1 MQKLVIRKSELS
13 SMNFLNAETIE
24 KARKGEQASGHK
36 YIWRKPKAKGGYDY
50 IYAEDQVKR
59 PLEMLVK
66 WFSFTKDKISALYKK
81 NNIEKDFKATEN
93 DFSAHL
99 LEYIVHRNKWDKKF
113 ADKGEQQKFNKKVT
127 MEQIKE
133 VEKTGL
139 KNPVTEGTPTEEKKQ
154 PGKPEKPLF
163 KPNTYLMRKIWS
175 MYTGKNL
182 EEEKKVQDKAES
194 EFIAVQAETV
204 EEEKPVSED
213 VKNEADTLVRVA
225 INTNM
230 MIENRY
236 KADKSEK
243 TDDKIK
249 SLKKLKSQIVQN
261 EKRKAKRIEELRNYN
276 AWNDSGLGFYDG
288 SFIKKEDVEREIKEF
303 DDKNAVIDWN
313 TETINIID
321 KEIEN
326 LKNETKESEQ
336 EKHDNRSAA
345 MLGNDNAKKD
355 FSNMTN
361 EELAE
366 TIEQTEKKIED
377 YKGYRDAAENRA
389 KYGDNSLESIER
401 RNSDKEEARK
411 DQEIIDNEK
420 ESLRALRK
428 EKENRKK
435 QMFEEFQNRIKAEE
449 DFKKQEFKGQKLTGE
464 NEKYQKEYDILVNRY
479 THLDTVGEI
488 VEHIGRN
495 LDSVIDG
502 YQDPSAM
509 ASVQGLRNKE
519 IPYNLILAAWF
530 EALKNRVDINNSQ
543 DIEDYTALLNEASK
557 VVDFSKLSLATLGND
572 NAKKD
577 GIIPEGEN
585 NYGKD
590 NSNTESDGIPGGISD
605 LRRTGSTDSTGNV
618 YITGNGSNEEQLS
631 SSALQPGIGLKEPE
645 TTNIRS
651 IGRIG
656 DGSGKLTNGQ
666 AIKIRDA
673 CHKLLAE
680 KTDSEMTADD
690 KALLA
695 QFVGAG
701 GIKDKNNKR
710 DNNGVLYEFYTPR
723 AVVNKVWQLVDK
735 YLPQKDKTCI
745 EPSSGIG
752 RFAENRTEKFTMF
765 EFEEDSARIAKILH
779 PDAEVVQG
787 AFEKNFIR
795 DGRFAG
801 KNFQKFDCA
810 VGNPPY
816 GDYTGFYKGQGE
828 GKEFAR
834 YDQYFVSRTLD
845 TLKDNGILAFVM
857 PSNFLSSSDPKFKKA
872 KEIIASK
879 GKLLEA
885 WRLPNGVFQLDVKSG
900 TNVGTDIIIIRKEKG
915 DVNDFIGD
923 NYFKNNPNHIAGDVV
938 EQINFRGQPEKVVQ
952 PKNGEDFESAVNN
965 IDINDVEAIIK
976 ELPKAETIIEEKPKV
991 DAVTAH
997 NNRSNAMKGNKNAAG
1012 KHNFVA
1018 STGKNMTAT
1027 EFNQKYGK
1035 NIDPKEMEIWRFT
1048 DYAGNIDITKL
1059 TEQQKDYIEKSDRYV
1074 KDGQKIVNVVNYA
1087 SGNIREK
1094 LDDLEIQLKSNE
1106 ITEEDYNKKKLIL
1119 ETVLPPTKEIGQFQ
1133 LSPLADWTRKYV
1145 TKDGMSLIQGFYDW
1159 VFNGNPD
1166 LSERELPIDSPVE
1179 EERIPPEIS
1188 FGDVIDYIE
1197 KKPLTVG
1204 RGEADNAKDK
1214 AKLRYRKS
1222 EKRRDTA
1229 EMLFNEYL
1237 KEGLS
1242 PEDKEDLTK
1251 AWNDNFNSF
1260 VNPNYEQIPI
1270 FIDGMNEN
1278 MGTTPFTLTEQQL
1291 KGISFLVNK
1300 GSGLLAYD
1308 VGVGKTVTGLCAT
1321 VNQIQTGR
1329 SKRPL
1334 ICVPNSVYE
1343 NWIAEIHQ
1351 HFPDLKVN
1359 ELRNFGKDY
1368 ISKDWKPEEGS
1379 LSICTYEALQKIT
1392 FHDDTLDEIH
1402 EDVEFAKLQQSSGKE
1417 SERQAAKKSEK
1428 LKELVGS
1435 MSKTSGDDSVYFED
1449 LGFDHIT
1456 VDEVHNFKNIFYV
1469 PRNMNVNVAEDTVT
1483 RESNEFNALQGSRS
1497 DRGEKLFAITQYIQ
1511 RHNDNRNVFGLSATP
1526 FQNSPIEIYNILSL
1540 FARQR
1545 MKELSIYSLEEFVKQ
1560 FALLKSEYAVKAN
1573 TIEEKMVMKSFKNLA
1588 ALQNLITEYID
1599 KVDGGEAHVIR
1610 PKKQVH
1616 LPKLEMTELQRQI
1629 MDAES
1634 AYITQQSLLP
1644 KKDRDPGAILA
1655 SLNAMRMATL
1665 SPALVHEGRY
1675 EIYQSLGYDI
1685 EKPKDKDVVT
1695 SSPKLQFVCDSVIKQ
1710 YKAAPKEG
1718 QVIYM
1723 PRGVTQYKYVVDYL
1737 VKNGVP
1743 ADAIATMAGGNGEK
1757 ALIERENKTHEFND
1771 VNGKCKIIIGSES
1784 IKEGVNLNG
1793 NSTTLYNTMLGWN
1806 PSETTQ
1812 VEGRIW
1818 RQGNKQGITHIVY
1831 PLLNDSIDPMMY
1843 QKYDEKKNR
1852 IDNLFSYKGDTMNV
1866 EEINPEELKFGLI
1879 KDPKK
1884 RADVQTRQYKEQSES
1899 EYKMYNKLI
1908 EVLERQGQIAFN
1920 DPTQTKEY
1928 KDIQFNID
1936 KDQKLYD
1943 VYKTGRK
1950 QWEDKYNSG
1959 DANTKA
1965 MAAKQMETTD
1975 KFLTAQK
1982 KKIDAEKRSLKKLE
1996 NSRNNMLDTLKRK
2009 GIKDMADLE
2018 KKVGEYQKLAIIAS
2032 NNMDNAAEMFGTY
2045 YKQAVEDN
2053 EKNKINL
2060 LPLKDQVE
2068 AYTKE
2073 IRDNLHPMDEAW
2085 KAMLREENEKQF
2097 KKSIP
2102 LFLIKG
2108 GRFLIRK

>member
-81 NNIEKDFKATEN
+81 NNIEKDYKATEK

-127 MEQIKE
+127 MEQVKE
-133 VEKTGL
+133 VERTGL

-175 MYTGKNL
+175 MYTGKNI

-194 EFIAVQAETV
+194 EFIAAQAETV
-204 EEEKPVSED
+204 EEEKPVSEE
-213 VKNEADTLVRVA
+213 VEKEADVLVRVA
-225 INTNM
+225 INTQRL
-230 MIENRY
+230 IEDQY
-236 KADKSEK
+236 KKDLATNTEN
-243 TDDKIK
+243 KIS
-249 SLKKLKSQIVQN
+249 SLKKLKAHIKKN
-261 EKRKAKRIEELRNYN
+261 EKDYAKRIEELRNYN
-276 AWNDSGLGFYDG
+276 AWSNGIGYYDG
-288 SFIKKEDVEREIKEF
+288 HIINKEDVDRQIKEF

-326 LKNETKESEQ
+326 LKNETKEQPENTVKV
-336 EKHDNRSAA
+336 E
-345 MLGNDNAKKD
+345 
-355 FSNMTN
+355 
-361 EELAE
+361 
-366 TIEQTEKKIED
+366 
-377 YKGYRDAAENRA
+377 YRD
-389 KYGDNSLESIER
+389 SIK
-401 RNSDKEEARK
+401 KEA
-411 DQEIIDNEK
+411 QEILDDYASNKTPKYTLEERNKIINSSK
-420 ESLRALRK
+420 ALK
-428 EKENRKK
+428 W
-435 QMFEEFQNRIKAEE
+435 
-449 DFKKQEFKGQKLTGE
+449 
-464 NEKYQKEYDILVNRY
+464 
-479 THLDTVGEI
+479 I
-488 VEHIGRN
+488 VEHAKPVELENPSKRAIVEIGN
-495 LDSVIDG
+495 SPIFEKVNG
-502 YQDPSAM
+502 AFSGKVPYAM
-509 ASVQGLRNKE
+509 NKNIVKE
-519 IPYNLILAAWF
+519 IHTINTGSYNPTKDHLGDKSTTLEYYDENGNEVVETFYLQKPTYSGDPYKMSYTIRVFDKEKTKDVAEKIVNGEDF
-530 EALKNRVDINNSQ
+530 EVPDTKN
-543 DIEDYTALLNEASK
+543 EFEEWLNRHNAM
-557 VVDFSKLSLATLGND
+557 LGND

-605 LRRTGSTDSTGNV
+605 LRRTGSTDSSGNV

-631 SSALQPGIGLKEPE
+631 SSSLQPGIGLKEPE
-645 TTNIRS
+645 TTNISS

-976 ELPKAETIIEEKPKV
+976 ELPKADTIIEEKPKV

-1048 DYAGNIDITKL
+1048 DYAGNIDTTKL

-1094 LDDLEIQLKSNE
+1094 LDDLEIQLKSKE

-1133 LSPLADWTRKYV
+1133 LSPLSDWTRKYV

-1179 EERIPPEIS
+1179 EERIPAEIS

-1242 PEDKEDLTK
+1242 PEDREDLTK

-1469 PRNMNVNVAEDTVT
+1469 PRNMNVNVDEDTVT

-1675 EIYQSLGYDI
+1675 EIYQSLGYDLR
-1685 EKPKDKDVVT
+1685 KPADKDVVT

-1943 VYKTGRK
+1943 VYKIGRK
-1950 QWEDKYNSG
+1950 QWEDRYNSG

-1965 MAAKQMETTD
+1965 MAAKQMEITD

-2009 GIKDMADLE
+2009 GIKDMVDLE
-2018 KKVGEYQKLAIIAS
+2018 KKVGEYQHLAIIAS
-2032 NNMDNAAEMFGTY
+2032 NNMDNAAEMFDTY

>member
-695 QFVGAG
+695 QFVGAS

-1526 FQNSPIEIYNILSL
+1526 FQNSPIEIYNILS
-1540 FARQR
+1540 
-1545 MKELSIYSLEEFVKQ
+1545 
-1560 FALLKSEYAVKAN
+1560 
-1573 TIEEKMVMKSFKNLA
+1573 
-1588 ALQNLITEYID
+1588 
-1599 KVDGGEAHVIR
+1599 
-1610 PKKQVH
+1610 
-1616 LPKLEMTELQRQI
+1616 
-1629 MDAES
+1629 
-1634 AYITQQSLLP
+1634 
-1644 KKDRDPGAILA
+1644 
-1655 SLNAMRMATL
+1655 
-1665 SPALVHEGRY
+1665 
-1675 EIYQSLGYDI
+1675 
-1685 EKPKDKDVVT
+1685 
-1695 SSPKLQFVCDSVIKQ
+1695 
-1710 YKAAPKEG
+1710 
-1718 QVIYM
+1718 
-1723 PRGVTQYKYVVDYL
+1723 
-1737 VKNGVP
+1737 
-1743 ADAIATMAGGNGEK
+1743 
-1757 ALIERENKTHEFND
+1757 
-1771 VNGKCKIIIGSES
+1771 
-1784 IKEGVNLNG
+1784 
-1793 NSTTLYNTMLGWN
+1793 
-1806 PSETTQ
+1806 
-1812 VEGRIW
+1812 
-1818 RQGNKQGITHIVY
+1818 
-1831 PLLNDSIDPMMY
+1831 
-1843 QKYDEKKNR
+1843 
-1852 IDNLFSYKGDTMNV
+1852 
-1866 EEINPEELKFGLI
+1866 
-1879 KDPKK
+1879 
-1884 RADVQTRQYKEQSES
+1884 
-1899 EYKMYNKLI
+1899 
-1908 EVLERQGQIAFN
+1908 
-1920 DPTQTKEY
+1920 
-1928 KDIQFNID
+1928 
-1936 KDQKLYD
+1936 
-1943 VYKTGRK
+1943 
-1950 QWEDKYNSG
+1950 
-1959 DANTKA
+1959 
-1965 MAAKQMETTD
+1965 
-1975 KFLTAQK
+1975 
-1982 KKIDAEKRSLKKLE
+1982 
-1996 NSRNNMLDTLKRK
+1996 
-2009 GIKDMADLE
+2009 
-2018 KKVGEYQKLAIIAS
+2018 
-2032 NNMDNAAEMFGTY
+2032 
-2045 YKQAVEDN
+2045 
-2053 EKNKINL
+2053 
-2060 LPLKDQVE
+2060 
-2068 AYTKE
+2068 
-2073 IRDNLHPMDEAW
+2073 
-2085 KAMLREENEKQF
+2085 
-2097 KKSIP
+2097 
-2102 LFLIKG
+2102 
-2108 GRFLIRK
+2108 

>member
-59 PLEMLVK
+59 PFEMLSK
-66 WFSFTKDKISALYKK
+66 WFSFTKDKIVSLYTK
-81 NNIEKDFKATEN
+81 NNIKKDFNASEN
-93 DFSAHL
+93 DFAAHL

-139 KNPVTEGTPTEEKKQ
+139 KNPVTEGTPTEEKQQ

-175 MYTGKNL
+175 MYTGKNV
-182 EEEKKVQDKAES
+182 EQEKKVQDKAES
-194 EFIAVQAETV
+194 EFIAAQAENV

-213 VKNEADTLVRVA
+213 VAKEADTLVRLTN
-225 INTNM
+225 NTYM
-230 MIENRY
+230 LIENQY
-236 KADKSEK
+236 KVDKSEK
-243 TDDKIK
+243 TDDKIM
-249 SLKKLKSQIVQN
+249 SLKKLKSHIKQN
-261 EKRKAKRIEELRNYN
+261 EKNHAKRIEELRNYDFH
-276 AWNDSGLGFYDG
+276 DSDVGFYDG
-288 SFIKKEDVEREIKEF
+288 HIISKEEVEREIKEY
-303 DDKNAVIDWN
+303 DNKNDVIDWN

-326 LKNETKESEQ
+326 LKNEPKETDQ

-345 MLGNDNAKKD
+345 MMGNQNAKK
-355 FSNMTN
+355 FNMSEQDYNDYLNLMKQNLISWVTIKDGKFYTKHDLLN
-361 EELAE
+361 SRGGFFGVPLRGSKAGDEISKE
-366 TIEQTEKKIED
+366 TVLLNTKNHMTIFGTDTLKQYAKNSD
-377 YKGYRDAAENRA
+377 YKSMDKFLSAFLDDFIYNNPNWNPAA
-389 KYGDNSLESIER
+389 DT
-401 RNSDKEEARK
+401 
-411 DQEIIDNEK
+411 
-420 ESLRALRK
+420 
-428 EKENRKK
+428 
-435 QMFEEFQNRIKAEE
+435 EFIN
-449 DFKKQEFKGQKLTGE
+449 
-464 NEKYQKEYDILVNRY
+464 
-479 THLDTVGEI
+479 
-488 VEHIGRN
+488 
-495 LDSVIDG
+495 
-502 YQDPSAM
+502 
-509 ASVQGLRNKE
+509 
-519 IPYNLILAAWF
+519 
-530 EALKNRVDINNSQ
+530 ALKDADVYDT
-543 DIEDYTALLNEASK
+543 Y
-557 VVDFSKLSLATLGND
+557 
-572 NAKKD
+572 KD
-577 GIIPEGEN
+577 AIEGEE

-590 NSNTESDGIPGGISD
+590 NSNVEQDGISGGIGD

-618 YITGNGSNEEQLS
+618 YSTGDASNEEQLS

-680 KTDSEMTADD
+680 KTDAEMTADD

-701 GIKDKNNKR
+701 GVKDKNNKR

-857 PSNFLSSSDPKFKKA
+857 PSNFLSSSDPKYKKA

-991 DAVTAH
+991 DAVTEH

-1048 DYAGNIDITKL
+1048 DYAGNIDTTKL
-1059 TEQQKDYIEKSDRYV
+1059 TADQMDYIQKSDRYV

-1094 LDDLEIQLKSNE
+1094 LDDLEIQRKSNE

-1133 LSPLADWTRKYV
+1133 LSPLSDWTRKYV

-1166 LSERELPIDSPVE
+1166 LSERDLPIDSPVE
-1179 EERIPPEIS
+1179 EERIPPEIA

-1197 KKPLTVG
+1197 KKPLVVS
-1204 RGEADNAKDK
+1204 RKDADNAKDA

-1242 PEDKEDLTK
+1242 PEDREELVK

-1379 LSICTYEALQKIT
+1379 LSICTYEALQKVT
-1392 FHDDTLDEIH
+1392 FHDETLEEIH
-1402 EDVEFAKLQQSSGKE
+1402 QDVEFAKLQQSSGKE

-1435 MSKTSGDDSVYFED
+1435 MSKTTGEDSVYFED

-1483 RESNEFNALQGSRS
+1483 KESNEFNALQGSRS

-1573 TIEEKMVMKSFKNLA
+1573 TIEEKMVMKSFKNLT

-1665 SPALVHEGRY
+1665 SPALVHESRY
-1675 EIYQSLGYDI
+1675 EIYQDLGFDI
-1685 EKPKDKDVVT
+1685 QKPADKDVVT

-1718 QVIYM
+1718 QVVYM

-1743 ADAIATMAGGNGEK
+1743 ADAIATMSGGNGEK

-1908 EVLERQGQIAFN
+1908 EVLEKQGQIAFN
-1920 DPTQTKEY
+1920 DPAETKQY
-1928 KDIQFNID
+1928 KDIQFNIE

-1943 VYKTGRK
+1943 VYKAGRK
-1950 QWEDKYNSG
+1950 QWEEKYKSD

-1965 MAAKQMETTD
+1965 MAAKQMEVTD

-1982 KKIDAEKRSLKKLE
+1982 KKIDTQKRSLKKLE
-1996 NSRNNMLDTLKRK
+1996 NSRINMLDVLKRK

-2032 NNMDNAAEMFGTY
+2032 NNMDNAAEMFETY

-2053 EKNKINL
+2053 EKNKVNL

-2102 LFLIKG
+2102 LFIIKG
-2108 GRFLIRK
+2108 GRFLIKK

>member
-13 SMNFLNAETIE
+13 SMDFLNAETIE

-81 NNIEKDFKATEN
+81 NNIEKDYKATEK

-99 LEYIVHRNKWDKKF
+99 LEYIVHRNKWDKRF

-194 EFIAVQAETV
+194 EFIAAQAETV

-225 INTNM
+225 INTQRL
-230 MIENRY
+230 IEDQY
-236 KADKSEK
+236 KKDLATNTEN
-243 TDDKIK
+243 KIS
-249 SLKKLKSQIVQN
+249 SLKKLKAHIKKN
-261 EKRKAKRIEELRNYN
+261 EKDYAKRIEELRNYN
-276 AWNDSGLGFYDG
+276 AWSNGIGYYDG
-288 SFIKKEDVEREIKEF
+288 HIINKEDVDRQIKEF
-303 DDKNAVIDWN
+303 DDKNAVIDWD

-326 LKNETKESEQ
+326 LKNETKEQPKNTVKVE
-336 EKHDNRSAA
+336 
-345 MLGNDNAKKD
+345 
-355 FSNMTN
+355 
-361 EELAE
+361 
-366 TIEQTEKKIED
+366 
-377 YKGYRDAAENRA
+377 YRDGI
-389 KYGDNSLESIER
+389 K
-401 RNSDKEEARK
+401 KEA
-411 DQEIIDNEK
+411 QEILDDYASNKTPKYTLEERNKIINSSK
-420 ESLRALRK
+420 ALK
-428 EKENRKK
+428 W
-435 QMFEEFQNRIKAEE
+435 
-449 DFKKQEFKGQKLTGE
+449 
-464 NEKYQKEYDILVNRY
+464 
-479 THLDTVGEI
+479 I
-488 VEHIGRN
+488 VEHAKPVELENPSKRAIVEIGN
-495 LDSVIDG
+495 SPIFEKVNG
-502 YQDPSAM
+502 AFSGKVPYAM
-509 ASVQGLRNKE
+509 NKNIVKE
-519 IPYNLILAAWF
+519 IHTINTGSYDPTKDHLGDKSTTLEYYDENGNEVVETFYLQKPTYSGDPYKMSYTIRVFDKEKIKDVAEKIVNGEDF
-530 EALKNRVDINNSQ
+530 EVPDTKN
-543 DIEDYTALLNEASK
+543 EFEEWLNRHNAM
-557 VVDFSKLSLATLGND
+557 LGND

-577 GIIPEGEN
+577 GIINEEGEN

-590 NSNTESDGIPGGISD
+590 NSNTESDRISGGISD
-605 LRRTGSTDSTGNV
+605 LRRTGSTDSSGNV
-618 YITGNGSNEEQLS
+618 YITGDGSNEEQLS

-645 TTNIRS
+645 TTNISS

-752 RFAENRTEKFTMF
+752 RFAENRPEKFTMF

-976 ELPKAETIIEEKPKV
+976 ELPKADTIIEEKPKV

-1094 LDDLEIQLKSNE
+1094 LDDLEIQLKSKE

-1119 ETVLPPTKEIGQFQ
+1119 ETVLPPTKEIGQFS

-1197 KKPLTVG
+1197 KKPLTVS
-1204 RGEADNAKDK
+1204 RKDADNAKDA
-1214 AKLRYRKS
+1214 AKLRFRKS

-1242 PEDKEDLTK
+1242 PEDREELVK

-1359 ELRNFGKDY
+1359 ELRNFSKDY

-1392 FHDDTLDEIH
+1392 FHDDTLEEIH
-1402 EDVEFAKLQQSSGKE
+1402 QDVEFAKLQQSSGKE

-1435 MSKTSGDDSVYFED
+1435 MSKTSGDDTVYFED

-1573 TIEEKMVMKSFKNLA
+1573 TIEEKMVMKSFKNLT

-1757 ALIERENKTHEFND
+1757 ALIEREIKTHEFND

-1928 KDIQFNID
+1928 KDILFNIE

-1950 QWEDKYNSG
+1950 QWEEKYKSD

-1965 MAAKQMETTD
+1965 MAAKQMETID

-1982 KKIDAEKRSLKKLE
+1982 KKIDTQKRSLKKLE
-1996 NSRNNMLDTLKRK
+1996 NSRINMLDVLKRK

-2018 KKVGEYQKLAIIAS
+2018 KKVGEYQHLAIIAS
-2032 NNMDNAAEMFGTY
+2032 NNMDNAAEMFDTY

>member
-13 SMNFLNAETIE
+13 SMTFLNAETIE

-81 NNIEKDFKATEN
+81 NNIEKDYKATEQ

-127 MEQIKE
+127 MEQVKE

-175 MYTGKNL
+175 MYTGKAI

-194 EFIAVQAETV
+194 EFIAAQAETV

-213 VKNEADTLVRVA
+213 IAKEADALVRL
-225 INTNM
+225 TNNAYM
-230 MIENRY
+230 LIENQY
-236 KADKSEK
+236 KVDKSEK
-243 TDDKIK
+243 IDDKIK
-249 SLKKLKSQIVQN
+249 SLKKLKSRIVQN
-261 EKRKAKRIEELRNYN
+261 KKNGAKRIEELRNYN
-276 AWNDSGLGFYDG
+276 FHDSDVGFYDG
-288 SFIKKEDVEREIKEF
+288 HIISKEEVEREIKEY
-303 DDKNAVIDWN
+303 DNKNDLIDWN

-326 LKNETKESEQ
+326 LKNETKEQPENTVKV
-336 EKHDNRSAA
+336 E
-345 MLGNDNAKKD
+345 
-355 FSNMTN
+355 
-361 EELAE
+361 
-366 TIEQTEKKIED
+366 
-377 YKGYRDAAENRA
+377 YRD
-389 KYGDNSLESIER
+389 SIK
-401 RNSDKEEARK
+401 KEA
-411 DQEIIDNEK
+411 QEILDDYASNKTPKYTLEERNKIINSSK
-420 ESLRALRK
+420 ALK
-428 EKENRKK
+428 W
-435 QMFEEFQNRIKAEE
+435 
-449 DFKKQEFKGQKLTGE
+449 
-464 NEKYQKEYDILVNRY
+464 
-479 THLDTVGEI
+479 I
-488 VEHIGRN
+488 VEHAKPVELENPSKRAIVEIGN
-495 LDSVIDG
+495 SPIFEKVNG
-502 YQDPSAM
+502 AFSGKVPYAM
-509 ASVQGLRNKE
+509 NKNIVKE
-519 IPYNLILAAWF
+519 IHTINTGSYDPTKDHLGDKSTTLEYYDENGNEVVETFYLQKPTYSGDPYKMSYTIRIFDKEKTKDVAEKIVNGEDF
-530 EALKNRVDINNSQ
+530 EVPDTKN
-543 DIEDYTALLNEASK
+543 EFEEWLNRHNAM
-557 VVDFSKLSLATLGND
+557 LGND

-577 GIIPEGEN
+577 GIISEGEN

-618 YITGNGSNEEQLS
+618 YITGDGSNEEQLS

-645 TTNIRS
+645 TTNISS

-752 RFAENRTEKFTMF
+752 RFAENRPEKFTMF

-991 DAVTAH
+991 DTVTAH

-1133 LSPLADWTRKYV
+1133 LSPLSDWTRKYV

-1197 KKPLTVG
+1197 KKPLTIG

-1242 PEDKEDLTK
+1242 PEDREDLTK

-1402 EDVEFAKLQQSSGKE
+1402 EDVEFAKLQQSSSKE

-1665 SPALVHEGRY
+1665 SPALVNEGRY
-1675 EIYQSLGYDI
+1675 KIYQDLGFDI
-1685 EKPKDKDVVT
+1685 KKPADKDVVT

-1908 EVLERQGQIAFN
+1908 EVLKRQGQIAFN

-1943 VYKTGRK
+1943 VYKIGRK
-1950 QWEDKYNSG
+1950 QWEDRYNSG

-2018 KKVGEYQKLAIIAS
+2018 KKVGEYQHLAIIAS
-2032 NNMDNAAEMFGTY
+2032 NNMDNAAEMFDTY

>member
-1 MQKLVIRKSELS
+1 MQRLVIRKSELS

-127 MEQIKE
+127 MEQVKE

-175 MYTGKNL
+175 MYTGKNV

-194 EFIAVQAETV
+194 EFIAAQAETV

-213 VKNEADTLVRVA
+213 VKNEADTLVRL
-225 INTNM
+225 TNNAYM
-230 MIENRY
+230 LIENQY
-236 KADKSEK
+236 KVDKSEK

-249 SLKKLKSQIVQN
+249 SLKKLKSRIKQN
-261 EKRKAKRIEELRNYN
+261 EKNHAKRIEELRNYDFH
-276 AWNDSGLGFYDG
+276 DSEVGFYDG
-288 SFIKKEDVEREIKEF
+288 HIISKEEVEREIKEF

-326 LKNETKESEQ
+326 LKNETKEQPENTVKV
-336 EKHDNRSAA
+336 E
-345 MLGNDNAKKD
+345 
-355 FSNMTN
+355 
-361 EELAE
+361 
-366 TIEQTEKKIED
+366 
-377 YKGYRDAAENRA
+377 YRD
-389 KYGDNSLESIER
+389 SIK
-401 RNSDKEEARK
+401 KEA
-411 DQEIIDNEK
+411 QEILDDYASNKTPKYTLEERNKIINSSK
-420 ESLRALRK
+420 ALK
-428 EKENRKK
+428 W
-435 QMFEEFQNRIKAEE
+435 
-449 DFKKQEFKGQKLTGE
+449 
-464 NEKYQKEYDILVNRY
+464 
-479 THLDTVGEI
+479 I
-488 VEHIGRN
+488 VEHAKPVELENPSKRAIVEIGN
-495 LDSVIDG
+495 SPIFEKVNG
-502 YQDPSAM
+502 AFSGKVPYAM
-509 ASVQGLRNKE
+509 NKNIVKE
-519 IPYNLILAAWF
+519 I
-530 EALKNRVDINNSQ
+530 VTINNGSFDAAKDHLGDKSTTLEYYDENGNEVVETFYLQ
-543 DIEDYTALLNEASK
+543 KPTYSGDPYKMSYTIRVFDKEKTKDVAEKIVNGEDFEVPDTKNEFEEWLNRHNAM
-557 VVDFSKLSLATLGND
+557 LGND

-605 LRRTGSTDSTGNV
+605 LRRTGSTDSSGNV

-631 SSALQPGIGLKEPE
+631 SSSLQPGIGLKEPE

-701 GIKDKNNKR
+701 GVKDKNNKR

-915 DVNDFIGD
+915 DINDFIGD

-1094 LDDLEIQLKSNE
+1094 LDELEIQLKSKE

-1159 VFNGNPD
+1159 IFNGNPD
-1166 LSERELPIDSPVE
+1166 LSARELPIDSPVE

-1242 PEDKEDLTK
+1242 PEDREDLTK

-1351 HFPDLKVN
+1351 HFPDLKLN

-1392 FHDDTLDEIH
+1392 FHDDTLEEIH
-1402 EDVEFAKLQQSSGKE
+1402 QDVEFAKLQKSSGKE

-1469 PRNMNVNVAEDTVT
+1469 PRNMNVNVDEDTVT

-1950 QWEDKYNSG
+1950 QWEEKYKSD

-1965 MAAKQMETTD
+1965 MAARQMETID

-1982 KKIDAEKRSLKKLE
+1982 KKIDTQKRSLKKLE
-1996 NSRNNMLDTLKRK
+1996 NSRINMLDVLKRK

-2018 KKVGEYQKLAIIAS
+2018 KKVGEYQHLAIIAS
-2032 NNMDNAAEMFGTY
+2032 NNMDNAAEMFDTY

>member
-36 YIWRKPKAKGGYDY
+36 YIWRKPKSKGGYDY

-81 NNIEKDFKATEN
+81 NNIEKDYKATEK

-127 MEQIKE
+127 MDQIKE

-175 MYTGKNL
+175 MYTGKNI

-194 EFIAVQAETV
+194 EFIAAQAETV

-303 DDKNAVIDWN
+303 DDNNAVIDWN

-326 LKNETKESEQ
+326 LKNEPKESDQ

-435 QMFEEFQNRIKAEE
+435 QMFEEFQNRIKSEE
-449 DFKKQEFKGQKLTGE
+449 DFKKQEFKGQELTGE

-479 THLDTVGEI
+479 THLDTVGDI

-557 VVDFSKLSLATLGND
+557 VVDFSKLSLAMLGND

-590 NSNTESDGIPGGISD
+590 NSNTESDGISGGISD

-645 TTNIRS
+645 TTNISS

-976 ELPKAETIIEEKPKV
+976 ELPKADTIIEEKPKV

-1059 TEQQKDYIEKSDRYV
+1059 TDQQKDYIEKSDRYV

-1094 LDDLEIQLKSNE
+1094 LDDLEIQLKSKE

-1133 LSPLADWTRKYV
+1133 LSPLSDWTRKYV

-1197 KKPLTVG
+1197 KKPLTVSNK
-1204 RGEADNAKDK
+1204 EADDKKDR

-1242 PEDKEDLTK
+1242 PEDREDLTK

-1392 FHDDTLDEIH
+1392 FHDDTLEEIH
-1402 EDVEFAKLQQSSGKE
+1402 QDVEFAKLQKSSGKE

-1435 MSKTSGDDSVYFED
+1435 MSKTSGDDTVYFED

-1469 PRNMNVNVAEDTVT
+1469 PRNMNVNVDEDTVT

-1573 TIEEKMVMKSFKNLA
+1573 TIEEKMVMKSFKNLT

-1928 KDIQFNID
+1928 KDILFNIE

-1950 QWEDKYNSG
+1950 QWEEKYKSD

-1965 MAAKQMETTD
+1965 MAAKQMETID

-1982 KKIDAEKRSLKKLE
+1982 KKIDTQKRSLKKLE
-1996 NSRNNMLDTLKRK
+1996 NSRINMLDVLKRK

-2018 KKVGEYQKLAIIAS
+2018 KKVGEYQHLAIIAS
-2032 NNMDNAAEMFGTY
+2032 NNMDNAAEMFDTY

>member
-13 SMNFLNAETIE
+13 SMTFLNAETIE

-81 NNIEKDFKATEN
+81 NNIEKDYKATEQ

-127 MEQIKE
+127 MEQVKE

-175 MYTGKNL
+175 MYTGKAI

-194 EFIAVQAETV
+194 EFIAAQAETV

-213 VKNEADTLVRVA
+213 VKNEADTLVRL
-225 INTNM
+225 TNNAYM
-230 MIENRY
+230 LIENQY
-236 KADKSEK
+236 KVDKSEK
-243 TDDKIK
+243 IDDKIK
-249 SLKKLKSQIVQN
+249 SLKKLKSRIVQN
-261 EKRKAKRIEELRNYN
+261 KKNGAKRIEELRNYN
-276 AWNDSGLGFYDG
+276 FHDSDVGFYDG
-288 SFIKKEDVEREIKEF
+288 HIISKEEVEREIKEY
-303 DDKNAVIDWN
+303 DNKNDLIDWN

-326 LKNETKESEQ
+326 LKNETKEQPENTVKV
-336 EKHDNRSAA
+336 E
-345 MLGNDNAKKD
+345 
-355 FSNMTN
+355 
-361 EELAE
+361 
-366 TIEQTEKKIED
+366 
-377 YKGYRDAAENRA
+377 YRD
-389 KYGDNSLESIER
+389 SIK
-401 RNSDKEEARK
+401 KEA
-411 DQEIIDNEK
+411 QEILDDYASNKTPKYTLEERNKIINSSK
-420 ESLRALRK
+420 ALK
-428 EKENRKK
+428 W
-435 QMFEEFQNRIKAEE
+435 
-449 DFKKQEFKGQKLTGE
+449 
-464 NEKYQKEYDILVNRY
+464 
-479 THLDTVGEI
+479 I
-488 VEHIGRN
+488 VEHAKPVELENPSKRAIVEIGN
-495 LDSVIDG
+495 SPIFEKVNG
-502 YQDPSAM
+502 AFSGKVPYAM
-509 ASVQGLRNKE
+509 NKNIVKE
-519 IPYNLILAAWF
+519 IHTINTGSYDPTKDHLGDKSTTLEYYDENGNEVVETFYLQKPTYSGDPYKMSYTIRIFDKEKTKDVAEKIVNGEDF
-530 EALKNRVDINNSQ
+530 EVPDTKN
-543 DIEDYTALLNEASK
+543 EFEEWLNRHNAM
-557 VVDFSKLSLATLGND
+557 LGND

-577 GIIPEGEN
+577 GIISEGEN

-618 YITGNGSNEEQLS
+618 YITGDGSNEEQLS

-645 TTNIRS
+645 TTNISS

-752 RFAENRTEKFTMF
+752 RFAENRPEKFTMF

-991 DAVTAH
+991 DTVTAH

-1133 LSPLADWTRKYV
+1133 LSPLSDWTRKYV

-1197 KKPLTVG
+1197 KKPLTIG

-1242 PEDKEDLTK
+1242 PEDREDLTK

-1402 EDVEFAKLQQSSGKE
+1402 EDVEFAKLQQSSSKE

-1665 SPALVHEGRY
+1665 SPALVNEGRY
-1675 EIYQSLGYDI
+1675 KIYQDLGFDI
-1685 EKPKDKDVVT
+1685 KKPADKDVVT

-1908 EVLERQGQIAFN
+1908 EVLKRQGQIAFN

-1943 VYKTGRK
+1943 VYKIGRK
-1950 QWEDKYNSG
+1950 QWEDRYNSG

-2018 KKVGEYQKLAIIAS
+2018 KKVGEYQHLAIIAS
-2032 NNMDNAAEMFGTY
+2032 NNMDNAAEMFDTY

>member
-1 MQKLVIRKSELS
+1 
-13 SMNFLNAETIE
+13 
-24 KARKGEQASGHK
+24 
-36 YIWRKPKAKGGYDY
+36 
-50 IYAEDQVKR
+50 
-59 PLEMLVK
+59 
-66 WFSFTKDKISALYKK
+66 
-81 NNIEKDFKATEN
+81 
-93 DFSAHL
+93 
-99 LEYIVHRNKWDKKF
+99 
-113 ADKGEQQKFNKKVT
+113 
-127 MEQIKE
+127 
-133 VEKTGL
+133 
-139 KNPVTEGTPTEEKKQ
+139 
-154 PGKPEKPLF
+154 
-163 KPNTYLMRKIWS
+163 

-194 EFIAVQAETV
+194 EFIAAQAETV
-204 EEEKPVSED
+204 EEEKPVSEE
-213 VKNEADTLVRVA
+213 VEKEADVLVRVT
-225 INTNM
+225 INTQRL
-230 MIENRY
+230 IEDQYRKDLATNT
-236 KADKSEK
+236 EN
-243 TDDKIK
+243 KIS
-249 SLKKLKSQIVQN
+249 SLKKLKAHIKKN
-261 EKRKAKRIEELRNYN
+261 EKDYAKRIEELRNYN
-276 AWNDSGLGFYDG
+276 AWSNGIGYYDG
-288 SFIKKEDVEREIKEF
+288 HIINKEDVDRQIKEF

-326 LKNETKESEQ
+326 LKNETKEQ
-336 EKHDNRSAA
+336 P
-345 MLGNDNAKKD
+345 
-355 FSNMTN
+355 
-361 EELAE
+361 
-366 TIEQTEKKIED
+366 KITVKVE
-377 YKGYRDAAENRA
+377 YRDGI
-389 KYGDNSLESIER
+389 K
-401 RNSDKEEARK
+401 KEA
-411 DQEIIDNEK
+411 QEILDDYASNKTPKYTLEERNKIINSSK
-420 ESLRALRK
+420 ALK
-428 EKENRKK
+428 W
-435 QMFEEFQNRIKAEE
+435 
-449 DFKKQEFKGQKLTGE
+449 
-464 NEKYQKEYDILVNRY
+464 
-479 THLDTVGEI
+479 I
-488 VEHIGRN
+488 VEHAKPVELENPSKRAIVEIGN
-495 LDSVIDG
+495 SPIFEKVNG
-502 YQDPSAM
+502 AFSGKVPYAM
-509 ASVQGLRNKE
+509 NKNIVKE
-519 IPYNLILAAWF
+519 IHTINTGSYDPTKDHLGDKSTTLEYYDENGNEVVETFYLQKPTYSGDPYKMSYTIRVFDKEKTKDVAEKIVNGEDF
-530 EALKNRVDINNSQ
+530 EVSDTKN
-543 DIEDYTALLNEASK
+543 EFEEWLNRHNAM
-557 VVDFSKLSLATLGND
+557 LGND

-605 LRRTGSTDSTGNV
+605 LRRTGSTDSSGNV
-618 YITGNGSNEEQLS
+618 YITGDGSNEEQLS

-976 ELPKAETIIEEKPKV
+976 ELPKADTIIEEKPKV

-1133 LSPLADWTRKYV
+1133 LSPLSDWTRKYV

-1197 KKPLTVG
+1197 KKPLTIG

-1242 PEDKEDLTK
+1242 PEDREDLTK

-1469 PRNMNVNVAEDTVT
+1469 PRNMNVNVDEDTVT

-1675 EIYQSLGYDI
+1675 EIYQDLGFDI
-1685 EKPKDKDVVT
+1685 KKPADKDVVT

-2018 KKVGEYQKLAIIAS
+2018 KKVGEYQNLAIIAS
-2032 NNMDNAAEMFGTY
+2032 NNMDNAAEMFDTY

>member
-81 NNIEKDFKATEN
+81 NNIEKDYKATEK

-127 MEQIKE
+127 MEQVKE

-139 KNPVTEGTPTEEKKQ
+139 KNPVTEGTPTEEKQQ
-154 PGKPEKPLF
+154 PGKPEKTLF

-175 MYTGKNL
+175 MYTGKNI

-194 EFIAVQAETV
+194 EFIAAQAETV
-204 EEEKPVSED
+204 EEEKPVSEE
-213 VKNEADTLVRVA
+213 VEKEADVLVRVA
-225 INTNM
+225 INTQRL
-230 MIENRY
+230 IEDQY
-236 KADKSEK
+236 KKDLATNTEN
-243 TDDKIK
+243 KIS
-249 SLKKLKSQIVQN
+249 SLKKLKAHIKKN
-261 EKRKAKRIEELRNYN
+261 EKDYAKRIEELRNYN
-276 AWNDSGLGFYDG
+276 AWSNGIGYYDG
-288 SFIKKEDVEREIKEF
+288 HIINKEDVDRQIKEF

-326 LKNETKESEQ
+326 LKNETKEQPKNTVKVE
-336 EKHDNRSAA
+336 
-345 MLGNDNAKKD
+345 
-355 FSNMTN
+355 
-361 EELAE
+361 
-366 TIEQTEKKIED
+366 
-377 YKGYRDAAENRA
+377 YRDGI
-389 KYGDNSLESIER
+389 K
-401 RNSDKEEARK
+401 KEA
-411 DQEIIDNEK
+411 QEILDDYASNKTPKYTLEERNKIINSSK
-420 ESLRALRK
+420 ALK
-428 EKENRKK
+428 W
-435 QMFEEFQNRIKAEE
+435 
-449 DFKKQEFKGQKLTGE
+449 
-464 NEKYQKEYDILVNRY
+464 
-479 THLDTVGEI
+479 I
-488 VEHIGRN
+488 VEHAKPVGLENPSKRAIVEIGN
-495 LDSVIDG
+495 SPIFEKVNG
-502 YQDPSAM
+502 AFSGKVPYAM
-509 ASVQGLRNKE
+509 NKNIVKE
-519 IPYNLILAAWF
+519 IHTINTGSYDPTKDHLGDKSTTLEYYDENGNEVVETFYLQKPTYSGDPYKMSYTIRVFDKEKTKDVAEKIVNGEDF
-530 EALKNRVDINNSQ
+530 EVPDTKN
-543 DIEDYTALLNEASK
+543 EFEEWLNRHNAM
-557 VVDFSKLSLATLGND
+557 LGND

-618 YITGNGSNEEQLS
+618 YITGDGSNEEQLS

-1048 DYAGNIDITKL
+1048 DYAGNIDTTKL
-1059 TEQQKDYIEKSDRYV
+1059 TAAQMDYIQKSDRYV

-1094 LDDLEIQLKSNE
+1094 LDDLEIQLKSKE

-1133 LSPLADWTRKYV
+1133 LSPLSDWTRKYV
-1145 TKDGMSLIQGFYDW
+1145 TKEGMSLIQGFYDW

-1197 KKPLTVG
+1197 KKPLTVS
-1204 RGEADNAKDK
+1204 RKDADNAKDA
-1214 AKLRYRKS
+1214 AKLRFRKS

-1242 PEDKEDLTK
+1242 PEDREDLTK

-1392 FHDDTLDEIH
+1392 FHDDTLEEIH
-1402 EDVEFAKLQQSSGKE
+1402 QDVEFAKLQKSSGKE

-1469 PRNMNVNVAEDTVT
+1469 PRNMNVNVDEDTVT

-1573 TIEEKMVMKSFKNLA
+1573 TIEEKMVMKSFKNLT

-1743 ADAIATMAGGNGEK
+1743 VDAIATMAGGNGEK

-1928 KDIQFNID
+1928 KDILFNIE

-1950 QWEDKYNSG
+1950 QWEEKYKSD

-1965 MAAKQMETTD
+1965 MAAKQMETID
-1975 KFLTAQK
+1975 KFLAAQK
-1982 KKIDAEKRSLKKLE
+1982 KKIDTQKRSLKKLE
-1996 NSRNNMLDTLKRK
+1996 NSRINMLDVLKRK

-2018 KKVGEYQKLAIIAS
+2018 KKVGEYQHLAIIAS
-2032 NNMDNAAEMFGTY
+2032 NNMDNAAEMFDTY

>member
-81 NNIEKDFKATEN
+81 NNIEKDYKATEK

-127 MEQIKE
+127 MEQVKE

-139 KNPVTEGTPTEEKKQ
+139 KNPVTEGTPTEEKQQ
-154 PGKPEKPLF
+154 PGKPEKTLF

-175 MYTGKNL
+175 MYTGKNI

-194 EFIAVQAETV
+194 EFIAAQAETV
-204 EEEKPVSED
+204 EEEKPVSEE
-213 VKNEADTLVRVA
+213 VEKEADVLVRVA
-225 INTNM
+225 INTQRL
-230 MIENRY
+230 IEDQY
-236 KADKSEK
+236 KKDLATNTEN
-243 TDDKIK
+243 KIS
-249 SLKKLKSQIVQN
+249 SLKKLKAHIKKN
-261 EKRKAKRIEELRNYN
+261 EKDYAKRIEELRNYN
-276 AWNDSGLGFYDG
+276 AWSNGIGYYDG
-288 SFIKKEDVEREIKEF
+288 HIINKEDVDRQIKQF

-326 LKNETKESEQ
+326 LKNETKEQPKNTVKVE
-336 EKHDNRSAA
+336 
-345 MLGNDNAKKD
+345 
-355 FSNMTN
+355 
-361 EELAE
+361 
-366 TIEQTEKKIED
+366 
-377 YKGYRDAAENRA
+377 YRDGI
-389 KYGDNSLESIER
+389 K
-401 RNSDKEEARK
+401 KEA
-411 DQEIIDNEK
+411 QEILDDYASNKTPKYTLEERNKIINSSK
-420 ESLRALRK
+420 ALK
-428 EKENRKK
+428 W
-435 QMFEEFQNRIKAEE
+435 
-449 DFKKQEFKGQKLTGE
+449 
-464 NEKYQKEYDILVNRY
+464 
-479 THLDTVGEI
+479 I
-488 VEHIGRN
+488 VEHAKPVGLENPSKRAIVEIGN
-495 LDSVIDG
+495 SPIFEKVNG
-502 YQDPSAM
+502 AFSGKVPYAM
-509 ASVQGLRNKE
+509 NKNIVKE
-519 IPYNLILAAWF
+519 IHTINTGSYDPTKDHLGDKSTTLEYYDENGNEVVETFYLQKPTYSGDPYKMSYTIRVFDKEKTKDVAEKIVNGEDF
-530 EALKNRVDINNSQ
+530 EVPDTKN
-543 DIEDYTALLNEASK
+543 EFEEWLNRHNAM
-557 VVDFSKLSLATLGND
+557 LGND

-618 YITGNGSNEEQLS
+618 YITGDGSNEEQLS

-752 RFAENRTEKFTMF
+752 RFAENRPEKFTMF

-1048 DYAGNIDITKL
+1048 DYAGNIDTTKL
-1059 TEQQKDYIEKSDRYV
+1059 TAAQMDYIQKSDRYV

-1094 LDDLEIQLKSNE
+1094 LDDLEIQLKSKE

-1133 LSPLADWTRKYV
+1133 LSPLSDWTRKYV
-1145 TKDGMSLIQGFYDW
+1145 TKEGMSLIQGFYDW

-1197 KKPLTVG
+1197 KKPLTVS
-1204 RGEADNAKDK
+1204 RKDADNAKDA
-1214 AKLRYRKS
+1214 AKLRFRKS

-1242 PEDKEDLTK
+1242 PEDREDLTK

-1392 FHDDTLDEIH
+1392 FHDDTLEEIH
-1402 EDVEFAKLQQSSGKE
+1402 QDVEFAKLQKSSGKE

-1469 PRNMNVNVAEDTVT
+1469 PRNMNVNVDEDTVT

-1573 TIEEKMVMKSFKNLA
+1573 TIEEKMVMKSFKNLT

-1743 ADAIATMAGGNGEK
+1743 VDAIATMAGGNGEK

-1928 KDIQFNID
+1928 KDILFNIE

-1950 QWEDKYNSG
+1950 QWEEKYKSD

-1965 MAAKQMETTD
+1965 MAAKQMETID
-1975 KFLTAQK
+1975 KFLAAQK
-1982 KKIDAEKRSLKKLE
+1982 KKIDTQKRSLKKLE
-1996 NSRNNMLDTLKRK
+1996 NSRINMLDVLKRK

-2018 KKVGEYQKLAIIAS
+2018 KKVGEYQHLAIIAS
-2032 NNMDNAAEMFGTY
+2032 NNMDNAAEMFDTY

>member
-36 YIWRKPKAKGGYDY
+36 YIWRKPKSKGGYDY

-81 NNIEKDFKATEN
+81 NNIEKDYKATEK

-127 MEQIKE
+127 MDQIKE

-194 EFIAVQAETV
+194 EFIAAQAENV

-213 VKNEADTLVRVA
+213 VAKEADALVRL
-225 INTNM
+225 TNNAYM
-230 MIENRY
+230 LIENQY
-236 KADKSEK
+236 KVDKSEK

-249 SLKKLKSQIVQN
+249 SLKKLKSRIVQN
-261 EKRKAKRIEELRNYN
+261 KKNGAKRIEELRNYN
-276 AWNDSGLGFYDG
+276 FHDSDVGFYDG
-288 SFIKKEDVEREIKEF
+288 HIISKEEVEREIKEY
-303 DDKNAVIDWN
+303 DNKNDLIDWN

-326 LKNETKESEQ
+326 LKNETKEQPENTVKVEYRDSIKKEAQ
-336 EKHDNRSAA
+336 EILDDYASNKTPKYTLEERNKIINSSKALKWIIEHAKPVELENPSKRAIVEIGNSPIFEKVNGAFNGKVPYAMNKNIEKEIVTINTGSYNPTKDN
-345 MLGNDNAKKD
+345 LGDKSTTLEYYDENG
-355 FSNMTN
+355 N
-361 EELAE
+361 EVVE
-366 TIEQTEKKIED
+366 TFYLQKPNYSGDPYKMIYTIRVFDKKKIKDVAEKIVNGED
-377 YKGYRDAAENRA
+377 FEVPDTK
-389 KYGDNSLESIER
+389 
-401 RNSDKEEARK
+401 
-411 DQEIIDNEK
+411 NE
-420 ESLRALRK
+420 
-428 EKENRKK
+428 
-435 QMFEEFQNRIKAEE
+435 FEEWLNRH
-449 DFKKQEFKGQKLTGE
+449 
-464 NEKYQKEYDILVNRY
+464 N
-479 THLDTVGEI
+479 
-488 VEHIGRN
+488 
-495 LDSVIDG
+495 
-502 YQDPSAM
+502 AM
-509 ASVQGLRNKE
+509 
-519 IPYNLILAAWF
+519 
-530 EALKNRVDINNSQ
+530 
-543 DIEDYTALLNEASK
+543 
-557 VVDFSKLSLATLGND
+557 LGND

-605 LRRTGSTDSTGNV
+605 LRRTGSTDSSGNV
-618 YITGNGSNEEQLS
+618 YITGDGSNEEQLS

-645 TTNIRS
+645 TTNISS

-991 DAVTAH
+991 DSVTAH

-1048 DYAGNIDITKL
+1048 DYAGNIDTTKL
-1059 TEQQKDYIEKSDRYV
+1059 TADQMDYIQKSDRYV

-1094 LDDLEIQLKSNE
+1094 LDDLEIQLKSKE

-1133 LSPLADWTRKYV
+1133 LSPLSDWTRKYV

-1179 EERIPPEIS
+1179 EERIPAEIS

-1242 PEDKEDLTK
+1242 PEDREDLTK

-1392 FHDDTLDEIH
+1392 FHDDTLEEIH
-1402 EDVEFAKLQQSSGKE
+1402 QDVEFAKLQKSSGKE

-1469 PRNMNVNVAEDTVT
+1469 PRNMNVNVDEDTVT

-1943 VYKTGRK
+1943 VFKASRK

-1965 MAAKQMETTD
+1965 LAAKQIESND
-1975 KFLTAQK
+1975 KYLTAQK

-2032 NNMDNAAEMFGTY
+2032 NNMDNAAEMFDTY

>member
-81 NNIEKDFKATEN
+81 NNIEKDYKATEK

-127 MEQIKE
+127 MEQVKE

-139 KNPVTEGTPTEEKKQ
+139 KNPVTEGTPTEEKQQ
-154 PGKPEKPLF
+154 PGKPEKTLF

-194 EFIAVQAETV
+194 EFIAAQAETV
-204 EEEKPVSED
+204 EEEKPVSEE
-213 VKNEADTLVRVA
+213 VEKEADVLVRVA
-225 INTNM
+225 INTQRL
-230 MIENRY
+230 IEDQY
-236 KADKSEK
+236 KKDLATNTEN
-243 TDDKIK
+243 KIS
-249 SLKKLKSQIVQN
+249 SLKKLKAHIKKN
-261 EKRKAKRIEELRNYN
+261 EKDYAKRIEELRNYN
-276 AWNDSGLGFYDG
+276 AWSNGIGYYDG
-288 SFIKKEDVEREIKEF
+288 HIINKEDVDRQIKEF

-326 LKNETKESEQ
+326 LKNETKEQPKNTVKVE
-336 EKHDNRSAA
+336 
-345 MLGNDNAKKD
+345 
-355 FSNMTN
+355 
-361 EELAE
+361 
-366 TIEQTEKKIED
+366 
-377 YKGYRDAAENRA
+377 YRDGI
-389 KYGDNSLESIER
+389 K
-401 RNSDKEEARK
+401 KEA
-411 DQEIIDNEK
+411 QEILDDYASNKTPKYTLEERNKIINSSK
-420 ESLRALRK
+420 ALK
-428 EKENRKK
+428 W
-435 QMFEEFQNRIKAEE
+435 
-449 DFKKQEFKGQKLTGE
+449 
-464 NEKYQKEYDILVNRY
+464 
-479 THLDTVGEI
+479 I
-488 VEHIGRN
+488 VEHAKPVGLENPSKRAIVEIGN
-495 LDSVIDG
+495 SPIFEKVNG
-502 YQDPSAM
+502 AFSGKVPYAM
-509 ASVQGLRNKE
+509 NKNIVKE
-519 IPYNLILAAWF
+519 IHTINTGSYDPTKDHLGDKSTTLEYYDENGNEVVETFYLQKPTYSGDPYKMSYTIRVFDKEKTKDVAEKIVNGEDF
-530 EALKNRVDINNSQ
+530 EVPDTKN
-543 DIEDYTALLNEASK
+543 EFEEWLNRHNAM
-557 VVDFSKLSLATLGND
+557 LGND

-618 YITGNGSNEEQLS
+618 YITGDGSNEEQLS

-1048 DYAGNIDITKL
+1048 DYAGNIDTTKL
-1059 TEQQKDYIEKSDRYV
+1059 TAAQMDYIQKSDRYV

-1094 LDDLEIQLKSNE
+1094 LDDLEIQLKSKE

-1133 LSPLADWTRKYV
+1133 LSPLSDWTRKYV
-1145 TKDGMSLIQGFYDW
+1145 TKEGMSLIQGFYDW

-1197 KKPLTVG
+1197 KKPLTVS
-1204 RGEADNAKDK
+1204 RKDADNAKDA
-1214 AKLRYRKS
+1214 AKLRFRKS

-1242 PEDKEDLTK
+1242 PEDREDLTK

-1392 FHDDTLDEIH
+1392 FHDDTLEEIH
-1402 EDVEFAKLQQSSGKE
+1402 QDVEFAKLQKSSGKE

-1469 PRNMNVNVAEDTVT
+1469 PRNMNVNVDEDTVT

-1573 TIEEKMVMKSFKNLA
+1573 TIEEKMVMKSFKNLT

-1743 ADAIATMAGGNGEK
+1743 VDAIATMAGGNGEK

-1928 KDIQFNID
+1928 KDILFNIE

-1950 QWEDKYNSG
+1950 QWEEKYKSD

-1965 MAAKQMETTD
+1965 MAAKQMETID
-1975 KFLTAQK
+1975 KFLAAQK
-1982 KKIDAEKRSLKKLE
+1982 KKIDTQKRSLKKLE
-1996 NSRNNMLDTLKRK
+1996 NSRINMLDVLKRK

-2018 KKVGEYQKLAIIAS
+2018 KKVGEYQHLAIIAS
-2032 NNMDNAAEMFGTY
+2032 NNMDNAAEMFDTY

>member
-81 NNIEKDFKATEN
+81 NNIEKDYKATEK

-194 EFIAVQAETV
+194 EFIAAQAETV

-261 EKRKAKRIEELRNYN
+261 EKRKVKRIEELRNYN

-303 DDKNAVIDWN
+303 DDNNAVIDWN

-326 LKNETKESEQ
+326 LKNETKEQPKNTVKVE
-336 EKHDNRSAA
+336 
-345 MLGNDNAKKD
+345 
-355 FSNMTN
+355 
-361 EELAE
+361 
-366 TIEQTEKKIED
+366 
-377 YKGYRDAAENRA
+377 YRDGI
-389 KYGDNSLESIER
+389 K
-401 RNSDKEEARK
+401 KEA
-411 DQEIIDNEK
+411 QEILDDYASNKTPKYTLEERNKIINSSK
-420 ESLRALRK
+420 ALK
-428 EKENRKK
+428 W
-435 QMFEEFQNRIKAEE
+435 
-449 DFKKQEFKGQKLTGE
+449 
-464 NEKYQKEYDILVNRY
+464 
-479 THLDTVGEI
+479 I
-488 VEHIGRN
+488 VEHAKPVELENSSKRAIVEIGN
-495 LDSVIDG
+495 SPIFEKVNG
-502 YQDPSAM
+502 AFSGKVPYAM
-509 ASVQGLRNKE
+509 NKNIEKE
-519 IPYNLILAAWF
+519 IVTINTGSYNPTKDNLGDKSTTLEYYDENGNEVVETFYLQKPTYSGDPYKMSYTIRVFDKEKTKDVAEKIVNGEDF
-530 EALKNRVDINNSQ
+530 EVPDTKN
-543 DIEDYTALLNEASK
+543 EFEEWLNRHNAM
-557 VVDFSKLSLATLGND
+557 LGND

-577 GIIPEGEN
+577 GIINEEGEN

-605 LRRTGSTDSTGNV
+605 LRRTGSTDSSGNV

-701 GIKDKNNKR
+701 GIKDRNNKR

-976 ELPKAETIIEEKPKV
+976 ELPKADTIIEEKPKV
-991 DAVTAH
+991 DSVTAH

-1048 DYAGNIDITKL
+1048 DYAGNIDTTKL
-1059 TEQQKDYIEKSDRYV
+1059 TADQMNYIQKSDRYV

-1094 LDDLEIQLKSNE
+1094 LDDLEIQLKSKE

-1119 ETVLPPTKEIGQFQ
+1119 ETVLPPTKEIGQFS

-1197 KKPLTVG
+1197 KKPLTVS
-1204 RGEADNAKDK
+1204 RKDADNAKDA
-1214 AKLRYRKS
+1214 AKLRFRKS

-1242 PEDKEDLTK
+1242 PEDREELVK

-1392 FHDDTLDEIH
+1392 FHDDTLEEIH
-1402 EDVEFAKLQQSSGKE
+1402 QDVEFAKLQKSSGKE

-1469 PRNMNVNVAEDTVT
+1469 PRNMNVNVDEDTVT

-1757 ALIERENKTHEFND
+1757 ALIEREIKTHEFND

-1879 KDPKK
+1879 KDP
-1884 RADVQTRQYKEQSES
+1884 S

-1928 KDIQFNID
+1928 KDILFNIE

-1950 QWEDKYNSG
+1950 QWEEKYKSD

-1965 MAAKQMETTD
+1965 MAAKQMETID

-1982 KKIDAEKRSLKKLE
+1982 KKIDTQKRSLKKLE
-1996 NSRNNMLDTLKRK
+1996 NSRINMLDVLKRK

-2018 KKVGEYQKLAIIAS
+2018 KKVGEYQHLAIIAS
-2032 NNMDNAAEMFGTY
+2032 NNMDNAAEMFDTY